1 MEAILGVDVSSKSLD
16 ACVLKNGR
24 SYARSFEYNLAG
36 CRQLIRWAKKHEVAK
51 AAAEATGGY
60 EQRIVQ
66 LMAMQG
72 LRVHVVNPAQVR
84 NLARGIGKIAK
95 TDRIDAR
102 VIARFAQIVEL
113 PEPVKVSPAQME
125 LKELLMRRAKI
136 MKMIQAERNR
146 KRFAQK
152 DVMES
157 IKETIA
163 FLSQQKTKIERKIE
177 SLRKNNPDIAAKVK
191 ILCQQKGVGK
201 LTAMTMIGLLPEI
214 GELERRKI
222 TALVGLAPYSRES
235 GKFKG
240 KRFVSGGR
248 RYVRHALYMP
258 AWVAIQHDKH
268 FATFYNRLMQRGK
281 PPKVAIIA
289 TMRKLLVRLNATMH
303 TSMEKNRKCA

>member
-24 SYARSFEYNLAG
+24 SYARSFEYNLTG

-66 LMAMQG
+66 LMALEG

-146 KRFAQK
+146 KRFAQG

-177 SLRKNNPDIAAKVK
+177 YLRKSNPDIAAN
-191 ILCQQKGVGK
+191 LHFSLDLRGEGVHR
-201 LTAMTMIGLLPEI
+201 LLYPVIMGLSKPQA
-214 GELERRKI
+214 G
-222 TALVGLAPYSRES
+222 
-235 GKFKG
+235 
-240 KRFVSGGR
+240 
-248 RYVRHALYMP
+248 
-258 AWVAIQHDKH
+258 
-268 FATFYNRLMQRGK
+268 ATDAYR
-281 PPKVAIIA
+281 V
-289 TMRKLLVRLNATMH
+289 
-303 TSMEKNRKCA
+303 